1 MLISREAI
9 APVVLPE
16 EQVDVPEI
24 GGTVL
29 VRGMDMPR
37 LARFDATRRRYSEAQ
52 PGEAEEDAAQ
62 RAALE
67 VLPLVLHLC
76 VLAADEQPVYSA
88 AQWAAFVQLH
98 QEAGLRLADC
108 ALRLTGLDAPKN
120 G

>member
-9 APVVLPE
+9 TPLVLPE
-16 EQVDVPEI
+16 EQLEVPEV

-37 LARFDATRRRYSEAQ
+37 LARFDAQRRRYLEAQ
-52 PGEAEEDAAQ
+52 PGETEEEAAQ

-76 VLAADEQPVYSA
+76 VLAADEQPVYSPA
-88 AQWAAFVQLH
+88 AWAVFLQRH
-98 QEAGLRLADC
+98 QDAGLKLADA

-120 G
+120 A